1 MRDIFGFCDFRSI
14 PKRESAGSQLGLQ
27 RLTGKNGTAKQDP
40 TRLMAKKPRF
50 SFLSS
55 TDVPR
60 DSGTEGL
67 MQIPGDV
74 LAWRELG
81 PTQSRVARLR
91 QARGGAPQK
100 FEALAFCDRGV
111 PVFGGE

>member
-81 PTQSRVARLR
+81 PTQSRVDT
-91 QARGGAPQK
+91 
-100 FEALAFCDRGV
+100 LAASSRWCPPEIRSSCLL
-111 PVFGGE
+111 